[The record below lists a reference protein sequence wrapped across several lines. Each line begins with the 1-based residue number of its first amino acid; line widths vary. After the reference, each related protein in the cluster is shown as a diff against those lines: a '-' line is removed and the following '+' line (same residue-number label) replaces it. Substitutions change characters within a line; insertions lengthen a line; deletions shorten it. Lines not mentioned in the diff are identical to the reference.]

1 MCILDHLDGCRHGVD
16 ICCHP
21 HQIDD
26 TVSSVDDVLLVVASS
41 DICHNRDLQICIV
54 LSDDGSYV
62 LLVTEL
68 PFAEFVHIKHFL
80 GGLIAEFHIINPRL
94 DVRFIEGSYKLV
106 SKIEVID
113 KSSISYCCV
122 KYLNVRSVGDQISAY
137 HNSVLLLTFLN
148 LNLRHFN
155 ALVYVSDFV

>member
-1 MCILDHLDGCRHGVD
+1 MCILNHLDGCRHSVD
-16 ICCHP
+16 VCRNP

-26 TVSSVDDVLLVVASS
+26 TVGSVNDVLLVVASS
-41 DICHNRDLQICIV
+41 DICHNRNLQIRVV
-54 LSDDGSYV
+54 LPDDGSYV

-106 SKIEVID
+106 SKIEIID

-137 HNSVLLLTFLN
+137 HNSVLLLLFYIN
-148 LNLRHFN
+148 LSMGF
-155 ALVYVSDFV
+155 

>member
-16 ICCHP
+16 VCRHP

-26 TVSSVDDVLLVVASS
+26 TVGSVDNILLVVTSS
-41 DICHNRDLQICIV
+41 DICHNRDFQICIV
-54 LSDDGSYV
+54 LPDDGSYV

-94 DVRFIEGSYKLV
+94 DIRFIEGSYKLV
-106 SKIEVID
+106 SKIEIID

-137 HNSVLLLTFLN
+137 HNSVLLLLFYVNLSMGFLITVDV
-148 LNLRHFN
+148 F
-155 ALVYVSDFV
+155 SI